1 MGGFYGVAA
10 RRSCVDEVFY
20 GTDYNSHL
28 GTRRAGMAFID
39 ADGCFTRQIHSLENN
54 YFRTKFEDDLKDF
67 HGNTGIGVISDTDAQ
82 PIIINCHLGKF
93 ALVTV
98 AKINNTNEIEQRLLK
113 RGIHFCEHGTAALNP
128 TELVGALISEG
139 ATYVDG
145 IENVYR
151 NVKGSCSML
160 LLTPDGIIAA
170 RDALG
175 RTPVLLARKG
185 DAMAVSS
192 ESCAFPNLGYH
203 YERDLG
209 PGEVVL
215 IKADSEEV
223 LRKPG
228 EHQQVCAFLWTYYG
242 YPPCDYEGRNV
253 DAMRYDTGLEMGRD
267 DKTDIDFVAPIPDS
281 GTCMALGYAAGIGK
295 PFKRGIV
302 KYTPTWPRSF
312 TPGTQ
317 SRREL
322 VAKMK
327 LIPNPSLIKG
337 NKVMFCDDSI
347 VRGTQ
352 LRDNVSDLREA
363 GAKEVHIRISCPPL
377 IYPCRFIN
385 FTSSKS
391 PMELIARRVIA
402 RLEGHAPAD
411 PATADWEPSAEL
423 LQRYATTGTPEYKA
437 LVEEIRKEL
446 KLDSLQF
453 APIETVVRSI
463 GLPKCRICTHCFDGS
478 SYDYNV

>member
-1 MGGFYGVAA
+1 
-10 RRSCVDEVFY
+10 
-20 GTDYNSHL
+20 
-28 GTRRAGMAFID
+28 
-39 ADGCFTRQIHSLENN
+39 
-54 YFRTKFEDDLKDF
+54 
-67 HGNTGIGVISDTDAQ
+67 
-82 PIIINCHLGKF
+82 
-93 ALVTV
+93 
-98 AKINNTNEIEQRLLK
+98 
-113 RGIHFCEHGTAALNP
+113 
-128 TELVGALISEG
+128 VGALISEG

-145 IENVYR
+145 IENVFR
-151 NVKGSCSML
+151 HVKGSCSML
-160 LLTPDGIIAA
+160 LLTADGIIAA

-175 RTPVLLARKG
+175 RTPVLIARKH
-185 DAMAVSS
+185 DAMAISS
-192 ESCAFPNLGYH
+192 ESCAFPNLGFGH
-203 YERDLG
+203 VRDLG
-209 PGEVVL
+209 PGEIVL
-215 IKADSEEV
+215 ITPEGDKV
-223 LRKPG
+223 LRQPG
-228 EHQQVCAFLWTYYG
+228 DRMQVCAFLWTYYG

-253 DAMRYDTGLEMGRD
+253 DAMRYDTGVEMGESD
-267 DKTDIDFVAPIPDS
+267 PTPIDFVAPIPDS
-281 GTCMALGYAAGIGK
+281 GTCMALGYAAGMGK
-295 PFKRGIV
+295 PFKRGMV

-337 NKVMFCDDSI
+337 KNVLFCDDSI

-352 LRDNVSDLREA
+352 LRDNVADLREA
-363 GAKEVHIRISCPPL
+363 GAGEVHIRISCPPL

-402 RLEGHAPAD
+402 RLEGHD
-411 PATADWEPSAEL
+411 PAAPETSAWEPSAEL
-423 LQRYATTGTPEYKA
+423 LERYATTGTNEYNM

-453 APIETVVRSI
+453 APIETVVRAI